1 MIGIYGSF
9 GGAILKPFIGAILG
23 LFCGMAFAADPVSVT
38 HAWVAATAPGQQVGG
53 AYMDISSQEDVRL
66 VRAESPVAGKVMI
79 HSMTMKNG
87 IMEMR
92 KVDALDIPAGKTVS
106 LAPGKMHLMLMDM
119 KKRLVPGERVPLR
132 LTFVQ
137 DGKETGVDVD
147 AAVTGMSRHMEMP

>member
-1 MIGIYGSF
+1 MK
-9 GGAILKPFIGAILG
+9 ALIGAILC
-23 LFCGMAFAADPVSVT
+23 LSCGMAYAADPIAVT
-38 HAWVAATAPGQQVGG
+38 HAWAAATAPGQQVGG
-53 AYMDISSQEDVRL
+53 AYMDISSRKDARL

-106 LAPGKMHLMLMDM
+106 LEPGKMHLMLMDL
-119 KKRLVPGERVPLR
+119 KKRLVPGEQVPLR

-137 DGKETGVDVD
+137 DGKETGIDVD